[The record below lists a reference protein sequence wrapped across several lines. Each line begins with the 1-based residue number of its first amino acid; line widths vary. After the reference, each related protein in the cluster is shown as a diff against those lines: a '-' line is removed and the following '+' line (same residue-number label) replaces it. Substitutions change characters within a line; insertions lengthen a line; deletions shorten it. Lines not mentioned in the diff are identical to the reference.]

1 LLSLAQ
7 CWQNGRYKINY
18 LAYLKNLLMKLILS
32 ALSIAVVMTACNSNP
47 STDTAKS
54 TLTVDTAGLAEFQAF
69 KQQAAMMKMYEMQ
82 GMAAVAPQTSSAT
95 YAAAP
100 VRRTARPSYA
110 RRSNDYQSGSM
121 TSSSGN
127 TAKAK
132 RGWSKAAKGA
142 VIGGVVGAGTGAV
155 VNKRN
160 RAVGAVVGGVLGA
173 GGGYV
178 IGRGMDKRDGR
189 Y

>member
-1 LLSLAQ
+1 
-7 CWQNGRYKINY
+7 
-18 LAYLKNLLMKLILS
+18 MKLILS
-32 ALSIAVVMTACNSNP
+32 ALSIAVVMTACTSNP
-47 STDTAKS
+47 SADTTKS
-54 TLTVDTAGLAEFQAF
+54 ALTVDTAGLAEFQAF

-82 GMAAVAPQTSSAT
+82 GLTPGVAAVAPQAPAAT
-95 YAAAP
+95 TYYTAAP
-100 VRRTARPSYA
+100 VRRTTSRPRYVS
-110 RRSNDYQSGSM
+110 RSNDYQGGSM
-121 TSSSGN
+121 TSTSGN

-142 VIGGVVGAGTGAV
+142 VIGGVAGGAAGAII
-155 VNKRN
+155 NKKN
-160 RAVGAVVGGVLGA
+160 RAVGGVIGGVLGA

>member
-1 LLSLAQ
+1 
-7 CWQNGRYKINY
+7 
-18 LAYLKNLLMKLILS
+18 MKLILS
-32 ALSIAVVMTACNSNP
+32 ALSIAVVMTACTSNP
-47 STDTAKS
+47 STDTTKS

-82 GMAAVAPQTSSAT
+82 NMNAGMPAVAPQTGYAAT
-95 YAAAP
+95 YAPAP
-100 VRRTARPSYA
+100 VRRTSRPRYTS
-110 RRSNDYQSGSM
+110 RSNDYQSGSM
-121 TSSSGN
+121 SSTSGN
-127 TAKAK
+127 TARARK
-132 RGWSKAAKGA
+132 GWSKAAKGA
-142 VIGGVVGAGTGAV
+142 VIGGVVGAGTGAI

-189 Y
+189 F

>member
-1 LLSLAQ
+1 
-7 CWQNGRYKINY
+7 
-18 LAYLKNLLMKLILS
+18 MKLILS
-32 ALSIAVVMTACNSNP
+32 ALSIAVVMTACTSNP
-47 STDTAKS
+47 SSDTTKS
-54 TLTVDTAGLAEFQAF
+54 TLAVDTAGLAEFQAF

-82 GMAAVAPQTSSAT
+82 GLTYGMAAVAPQTPAVS

-100 VRRTARPSYA
+100 VRRTSGTRYA
-110 RRSNDYQSGSM
+110 SRSNGYQSGSM
-121 TSSSGN
+121 TSTSGN
-127 TAKAK
+127 TAKAR

-142 VIGGVVGAGTGAV
+142 VIGGAVGAGAGAII
-155 VNKRN
+155 NKRN